1 MTTEHTLVMRRYAEM
16 KRAAVAYAITRINDF
31 TNGGVELTPPEREA
45 LRTLADTLTKED
57 A

>member
-1 MTTEHTLVMRRYAEM
+1 MSAEQTIVMRRYAEM

-31 TNGGVELTPPEREA
+31 TDGGIELTPNERVA
-45 LRTLADTLTKED
+45 LRTLADTLTKGD